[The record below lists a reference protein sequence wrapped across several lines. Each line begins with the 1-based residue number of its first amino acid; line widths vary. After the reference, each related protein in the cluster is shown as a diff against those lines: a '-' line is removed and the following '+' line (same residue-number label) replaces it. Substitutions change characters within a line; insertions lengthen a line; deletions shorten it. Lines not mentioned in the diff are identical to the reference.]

1 MRVALFVSCLVDQV
15 WPEVGKATVQVLE
28 RAGCTVEFD
37 PRQTCC
43 GQPAYNSG
51 HRAEARTVARHFLD
65 VFADAEAIVVPSGS
79 CTAMIR
85 HLPGLLAEDGAYR
98 EKAERVAERVHE
110 LGSFLVNVLGVD
122 DLGARFPG
130 RVTWHDAC
138 HGLRELGIKEEPRR
152 LLGRVRGL
160 ELVELGVAESCCG
173 FGGTFSVKYP
183 ELSTAILDEKLGGLD
198 GRGVDAIVSG
208 DVSCL
213 TQIAG
218 RLERTG
224 SAVRTLHLAEVLAS
238 R

>member
-1 MRVALFVSCLVDQV
+1 MRVALFVSCLVDQL
-15 WPEVGKATVQVLE
+15 WPAVGRATVAVLE
-28 RAGCTVEFD
+28 RAGCAVDFD

-43 GQPAYNSG
+43 GQPAFNSG
-51 HRAEARTVARHFLD
+51 HRAEARAVASHFLD

-85 HLPGLLAEDGAYR
+85 HLPGLFAQDAASR
-98 EKAERVAERVHE
+98 DRAERAAEHVHE

-130 RVTWHDAC
+130 RATWHDAC
-138 HGLRELGIKEEPRR
+138 HGLRELGLKDEPRS
-152 LLGRVRGL
+152 LLRRVRGL
-160 ELVELGVAESCCG
+160 ELVELGGAESCCG
-173 FGGTFSVKYP
+173 FGGMFSVKYP
-183 ELSTAILDEKLGGLD
+183 ELSTAILDEKLGELD